1 MAITNFIIEGTVSEI
16 TVKNG
21 KNVKFKILGTEGYA
35 IKLGKKK
42 YNIITKDEVIE
53 DSKSDKETDENFIV
67 TSYVLSQNFLF
78 SISDKE
84 KISKLSNFLGKRIK
98 FIFEIDESKV
108 KISADI
114 KKFLN
119 SASITIFAD

>member
-119 SASITIFAD
+119 SASITIFTD